1 MKKFV
6 SIFLILIISVG
17 LISCSNNNNPPAQ
30 TGEIQYVDSLPDN
43 KFTSLIVEP
52 SAATID
58 YIIDESENNR
68 YTVFYKDISVDD
80 SNAYVKELEEL
91 GYKKV
96 KGKVGYVA
104 IGTLY
109 QKDNVVL
116 SIAISEGAL
125 GIQVIIE

>member
-1 MKKFV
+1 MKKIV
-6 SIFLILIISVG
+6 PLLLILIVSLS
-17 LISCSNNNNPPAQ
+17 LIGCSNNKNAPVQ

-43 KFTSLIVEP
+43 KFTSFIVKP
-52 SAATID
+52 NDATID

-68 YTVFYKDISVDD
+68 YSVFYKDITVDD

-96 KGKVGYVA
+96 EGKVGYVA

-109 QKDNVVL
+109 QKDNVFL
-116 SIAISEGAL
+116 SIAISESEL

>member
-1 MKKFV
+1 MKKIAAV
-6 SIFLILIISVG
+6 FLIFIISVSF
-17 LISCSNNNNPPAQ
+17 ISCTNDKNTPVQ

-43 KFTSLIVEP
+43 KFTSFIVKP
-52 SAATID
+52 NDATID

-68 YTVFYKDISVDD
+68 YSVFYKDIAVND

-96 KGKVGYVA
+96 EGKVGYVA

-109 QKDNVVL
+109 QKNNVFL
-116 SIAISEGAL
+116 SIAISEGEL